1 MISSIIQIFSGLI
14 FALFLPR
21 LPLMIL
27 PRLNVMDGQLAP
39 FPMPQPIDKHLISQM
54 LIMSTLWKLSFLFAL
69 IPLAIGYLILTS
81 FASPIAFGLF
91 IGAGWA
97 ILARLI
103 PTHGF
108 SFPNTP
114 YSTELIHEL
123 NEIRINEP
131 TCCSSPEISWE
142 TISVRCQN
150 CSASHLDRARPDLG
164 RLRNDGFLGR
174 LRLLFLDGHPII
186 NNPQDDSE

>member
-1 MISSIIQIFSGLI
+1 MV
-14 FALFLPR
+14 
-21 LPLMIL
+21 L

-39 FPMPQPIDKHLISQM
+39 FPKPQPVDKHLISQM
-54 LIMSTLWKLSFLFAL
+54 LIMSTLWKLSFLFTL
-69 IPLAIGYLILTS
+69 IPLAIGYVVLTS

-97 ILARLI
+97 ILSRLI

-123 NEIRINEP
+123 NEIRVNEP
-131 TCCSSPEISWE
+131 TCCDSADIAWE
-142 TISVRCQN
+142 TIAVRCQN
-150 CSASHLDRARPDLG
+150 CRTSYLDRARPDLG
-164 RLRNDGFLGR
+164 RLRDDGLIGR

-186 NNPQDDSE
+186 TNNLDD